1 MDKVYESAKDKID
14 EGLTKL
20 NAQPLTAENA
30 RQYKDLTEALYYL
43 VTATSM
49 MDYSEEGNYSGNYSM
64 DRNYDG
70 GMSRGLV
77 HMPDIRVSRD
87 GRIGMDGDNDGRYNE
102 SRRRTPERYYYSGHM
117 GKEHMMEDLKAMY
130 DDADSEKERRRIKDL
145 MEDLKE
151 LKGM

>member
-1 MDKVYESAKDKID
+1 MDKVYQLAKDKID

-20 NAQPLTAENA
+20 NTQPLTAENA
-30 RQYKDLTEALYYL
+30 CQYKELAEALYYL
-43 VTATSM
+43 ITATSM
-49 MDYSEEGNYSGNYSM
+49 MDYSAEGEYSGN
-64 DRNYDG
+64 DR
-70 GMSRGLV
+70 GMSRGLM

-87 GRIGMDGDNDGRYNE
+87 GRMGMDGDNDGRYNE

-151 LKGM
+151 MKGM

>member
-1 MDKVYESAKDKID
+1 MDKLYQTAKDKID

-20 NAQPLTAENA
+20 NTQPLTAENA
-30 RQYKDLTEALYYL
+30 CQYKELTEALYYL

-64 DRNYDG
+64 DRSYDG

-87 GRIGMDGDNDGRYNE
+87 GRRGMDGDNDGRYNE
-102 SRRRTPERYYYSGHM
+102 SRRRMPERYYYSGHM

-130 DDADSEKERRRIKDL
+130 DDADYEKERRRIKDL

>member
-1 MDKVYESAKDKID
+1 MNKIYQLTKDKID

-20 NAQPLTAENA
+20 NSQPLTAENA
-30 RQYKDLTEALYYL
+30 CQYKELTEALYYL

-49 MDYSEEGNYSGNYSM
+49 MDYSEEGYSGNY
-64 DRNYDG
+64 DR

-77 HMPDIRVSRD
+77 HMPDFRMTRD
-87 GRIGMDGDNDGRYNE
+87 GRMGMDGDNDGRYNE
-102 SRRRTPERYYYSGHM
+102 SRRRTPERYYYSGHD

>member
-1 MDKVYESAKDKID
+1 MDKVYELAKGKID

-20 NAQPLTAENA
+20 NSQPLTAENA
-30 RQYKDLTEALYYL
+30 CQYKELTEALYYL
-43 VTATSM
+43 ITATSM
-49 MDYSEEGNYSGNYSM
+49 MDYSEEGNYSGNY
-64 DRNYDG
+64 DG

-77 HMPDIRVSRD
+77 HMPDIKMPPMSRD
-87 GRIGMDGDNDGRYNE
+87 GRRGMDGDNDGRYNE
-102 SRRRTPERYYYSGHM
+102 SRRRMPERYYYSGHM